1 MNLLYLPF
9 YEPFYLSSAKQFY
22 TGALLISSI
31 WHWNLTVSARAEK
44 ASKGSAASA
53 PHNAAVW
60 GTEKEYLHL
69 LLPHW
74 GESDGKAARLKFSW
88 KVICRFPAYAKSGR
102 TSCFPAERTV
112 TTDYIRTKFLILHQL
127 HTAATSW
134 HESEVIPKKCSFS
147 DQYHRVFRAAVGRP
161 KQFSATLTWSCP
173 ADTIS
178 FSS

>member
-1 MNLLYLPF
+1 MALVSYFSPFTYSRRKWTFFIFLFMNLFISFLLNNSIQERYLF
-9 YEPFYLSSAKQFY
+9 M
-22 TGALLISSI
+22 
-31 WHWNLTVSARAEK
+31 VSARAEK

-147 DQYHRVFRAAVGRP
+147 DQ
-161 KQFSATLTWSCP
+161 
-173 ADTIS
+173 
-178 FSS
+178 